1 MFLDFEGM
9 DASIHPHLLLNLVR
23 LEMTI
28 SKDSLSDSTA
38 RKKVKLLPESYTDSD
53 EFRFAYSHISVDGKL
68 YNFSEAEVFLD
79 NFSTMF
85 VKIFKEVYSSE
96 QQA

>member
-23 LEMTI
+23 LEMII
-28 SKDSLSDSTA
+28 SKDSLSDSTT
-38 RKKVKLLPESYTDSD
+38 RKKVKLLPERYTDSV
-53 EFRFAYSHISVDGKL
+53 EFRFAYSHISSDGKL
-68 YNFSEAEVFLD
+68 YDFSEAEVFLD
-79 NFSTMF
+79 NFSNMF
-85 VKIFKEVYSSE
+85 VKIFKGVYSSE